1 MGKEA
6 LQKRKEFGTMKKTI
20 VAGAVLSTLF
30 LGEKAV
36 DAAQYTVKS
45 GDSLWKIAQTFR
57 TSVNELKTLNGL
69 TTETIFVGQV
79 LQVPEA
85 QTTTATTPSTTTA
98 TTQPANATT
107 YKIQSG
113 DTLSVIAKKFNTTVT
128 RLLELNATITDVNR
142 IYVGQVLQVP
152 TATNT
157 ATNTLVSPAPTPTTS
172 QTSAPTQTNSA
183 TKRYIV
189 QPGDSLSAIAKTFQT
204 TVNDLLALNPS
215 ITNVNFI
222 RVGQTINVPLSW
234 EERAN
239 AIIETGK
246 KYMGAKYLFGAPTTR
261 TDVFDCSSF
270 TYRVYSENGVTLP
283 RTSREQALIGTEVP
297 LASVRKGD
305 LIFFDTTGDG
315 IINHVSIVVDSE
327 TVLHAATS
335 TGVAF
340 ANMKPYWAPR
350 AVKAIRLF

>member
-1 MGKEA
+1 
-6 LQKRKEFGTMKKTI
+6 MKKTI

-57 TSVNELKTLNGL
+57 TSVTELKTLNQL
-69 TTETIFVGQV
+69 TTDTIFIGQV
-79 LQVPEA
+79 LQVPNA
-85 QTTTATTPSTTTA
+85 QTTVQTTTPTNTMTNTTT
-98 TTQPANATT
+98 TT
-107 YKIQSG
+107 YTIQSG
-113 DTLSVIAKKFNTTVT
+113 DTLSTIARKWNTTVT
-128 RLLELNATITDVNR
+128 RLLELNPTITDVNR

-152 TATNT
+152 MASTTNT
-157 ATNTLVSPAPTPTTS
+157 MTNQLTSPTPAPTTITPPTT
-172 QTSAPTQTNSA
+172 TNSA

-189 QPGDSLSAIAKTFQT
+189 QPGNTLSTIAKTFNT
-204 TVNDLLALNPS
+204 TVNNLLALNPS
-215 ITNVNFI
+215 ITSADFI
-222 RVGQTINVPLSW
+222 RVGQTIYVPLSW

-239 AIIETGK
+239 AVIETGK
-246 KYMGAKYLFGAPTTR
+246 KYIGAAYLFGAPTTR

-270 TYRVYSENGVTLP
+270 TYRVYSENGITLP
-283 RTSREQALIGTEVP
+283 RTSREQAMVGTEVP

-315 IINHVSIVVDSE
+315 VINHVSIVVDSS
-327 TVLHAATS
+327 TLLHAATS

-350 AVKAIRLF
+350 AVKAVRLF

>member
-1 MGKEA
+1 
-6 LQKRKEFGTMKKTI
+6 MKKTI

-57 TSVNELKTLNGL
+57 TSVNEIKALNQL
-69 TTETIFVGQV
+69 TSDTIFIGQV
-79 LQVPEA
+79 LQVPDA
-85 QTTTATTPSTTTA
+85 PTTVQTPAPTTQTVASTTATYT
-98 TTQPANATT
+98 
-107 YKIQSG
+107 IQSG
-113 DTLSVIAKKFNTTVT
+113 DTLSTIARRWNTTVT
-128 RLLELNATITDVNR
+128 RLLELNPTITDVNR
-142 IYVGQVLQVP
+142 IYVGQVIKVP
-152 TATNT
+152 TIITTNT
-157 ATNTLVSPAPTPTTS
+157 TTNQLTSPTPAPTMTQTSVPTSTTS
-172 QTSAPTQTNSA
+172 ASKS
-183 TKRYIV
+183 YIV
-189 QPGDSLSAIAKTFQT
+189 QPGDTLSTIAKKFNV
-204 TVNDLLALNPS
+204 TVNDLLALNPN
-215 ITNVNFI
+215 ITNVDFI

-246 KYMGAKYLFGAPTTR
+246 KYVGAKYLFGAPTTR

-270 TYRVYSENGVTLP
+270 TYRVYSENGITLP
-283 RTSREQALIGTEVP
+283 RTSREQAMVGTEVP

-315 IINHVSIVVDSE
+315 VINHVSIVVDSE
-327 TVLHAATS
+327 TLLHAATS

-350 AVKAIRLF
+350 AVKAVRLF

>member
-1 MGKEA
+1 
-6 LQKRKEFGTMKKTI
+6 MKKTI

-30 LGEKAV
+30 LGEKAL
-36 DAAQYTVKS
+36 DAAQYTIKS

-57 TSVNELKTLNGL
+57 ISVNDLKTLNQL
-69 TTETIFVGQV
+69 TTDTIFIGQV
-79 LQVPEA
+79 LQVPDAPTTA
-85 QTTTATTPSTTTA
+85 QTPVPTTQTPAPTTQTPAPTTQTVAPTTATYT
-98 TTQPANATT
+98 
-107 YKIQSG
+107 IQSG
-113 DTLSVIAKKFNTTVT
+113 DTLSTIAKKLNTTVT
-128 RLLELNATITDVNR
+128 RLLELNPTITDVNR

-152 TATNT
+152 ATSTTNT
-157 ATNTLVSPAPTPTTS
+157 TSNQLTSLTPAPTATQTLVPT
-172 QTSAPTQTNSA
+172 PTNSA
-183 TKRYIV
+183 SKSYIV
-189 QPGDSLSAIAKTFQT
+189 QPGDTLSTIARTFNV

-215 ITNVNFI
+215 VTNVNFI
-222 RVGQTINVPLSW
+222 RAGQTINVPLSW

-270 TYRVYSENGVTLP
+270 TYRVYSENGITLP
-283 RTSREQALIGTEVP
+283 RTSREQAMVGTEVP

-315 IINHVSIVVDSE
+315 VINHVSIVVDSE
-327 TVLHAATS
+327 TLLHAATS

-350 AVKAIRLF
+350 AVKAVRLF

>member
-1 MGKEA
+1 
-6 LQKRKEFGTMKKTI
+6 MKKTI

-57 TSVNELKTLNGL
+57 TSVNELKTLNQL
-69 TTETIFVGQV
+69 TSDTIFIGQV
-79 LQVPEA
+79 LQVPDA
-85 QTTTATTPSTTTA
+85 PTTVQTLAPTTQTVAPTTATYT
-98 TTQPANATT
+98 
-107 YKIQSG
+107 IQSG
-113 DTLSVIAKKFNTTVT
+113 DTLSTIARRWNTTVT
-128 RLLELNATITDVNR
+128 RLLELNLTITDVNR
-142 IYVGQVLQVP
+142 IYVGQVIKVP
-152 TATNT
+152 TISTINTMTNQLT
-157 ATNTLVSPAPTPTTS
+157 SPTPTPTTT
-172 QTSAPTQTNSA
+172 QTSVPTPTTTQTSVPTSTTSA
-183 TKRYIV
+183 SKSYIV
-189 QPGDSLSAIAKTFQT
+189 QPGDTLSTIARTFNV

-215 ITNVNFI
+215 VTNVNFI
-222 RVGQTINVPLSW
+222 RAGQTINVPLSW

-270 TYRVYSENGVTLP
+270 TYRVYSENGITLP
-283 RTSREQALIGTEVP
+283 RTSREQAMVGIEVP

-315 IINHVSIVVDSE
+315 VINHVSIVVDE
-327 TVLHAATS
+327 NTLLHAATS

-350 AVKAIRLF
+350 AVKAVRLF

>member
-1 MGKEA
+1 
-6 LQKRKEFGTMKKTI
+6 MKKTI

-57 TSVNELKTLNGL
+57 TSVTELKTLNQL
-69 TTETIFVGQV
+69 TTDTIFIGQV
-79 LQVPEA
+79 LQVPDG
-85 QTTTATTPSTTTA
+85 QTTVQTTAPTNTTT
-98 TTQPANATT
+98 T
-107 YKIQSG
+107 YTIQSG
-113 DTLSVIAKKFNTTVT
+113 DTLSTIARKWNTTVT
-128 RLLELNATITDVNR
+128 RLLELNPTITDVNR

-152 TATNT
+152 VAASTTNT
-157 ATNTLVSPAPTPTTS
+157 TTNQLTSPTPAPTVTPPTT
-172 QTSAPTQTNSA
+172 TNSA
-183 TKRYIV
+183 SKSYIV
-189 QPGDSLSAIAKTFQT
+189 QPGDTLSAIAQKLNV
-204 TVNDLLALNPS
+204 TVNDLLALNPT

-222 RVGQTINVPLSW
+222 RVGQTIYVPLSW

-246 KYMGAKYLFGAPTTR
+246 KYLGAAYLFGAPTTR

-270 TYRVYSENGVTLP
+270 TYRVYSENGITLP
-283 RTSREQALIGTEVP
+283 RTSREQAMVGTEVP

-315 IINHVSIVVDSE
+315 VINHVSIVVDSA
-327 TVLHAATS
+327 TLLHAATS

-340 ANMKPYWAPR
+340 ANMRPYWAPR
-350 AVKAIRLF
+350 AVKAVRLF

>member
-1 MGKEA
+1 
-6 LQKRKEFGTMKKTI
+6 MKKTI

-57 TSVNELKTLNGL
+57 TSVNELKTLNRL
-69 TTETIFVGQV
+69 TAETIFVGQV

-85 QTTTATTPSTTTA
+85 QATTATTQSTSTTTA
-98 TTQPANATT
+98 TTQTTQPTSTAT
-107 YKIQSG
+107 YAIQSG
-113 DTLSVIAKKFNTTVT
+113 DTLSTIAKKFNTTVT
-128 RLLELNATITDVNR
+128 RLLELNPTITDVNR
-142 IYVGQVLQVP
+142 IYVGQVLKVP

-183 TKRYIV
+183 TKPYIV
-189 QPGDSLSAIAKTFQT
+189 QPGDSLSSIAKTFQT
-204 TVNDLLALNPS
+204 TVNDLLALNPT
-215 ITNVNFI
+215 ITNVDFI

-246 KYMGAKYLFGAPTTR
+246 KYIGAKYLFGAPTTR

-270 TYRVYSENGVTLP
+270 TYRVYSENGITLP
-283 RTSREQALIGTEVP
+283 RTSREQALVGTEVP

-305 LIFFDTTGDG
+305 LIFFDTDGDG
-315 IINHVSIVVDSE
+315 VINHVSIVVDSE
-327 TVLHAATS
+327 TLLHAATS

-350 AVKAIRLF
+350 AVKAVRLF

>member
-1 MGKEA
+1 
-6 LQKRKEFGTMKKTI
+6 MKKTI

-57 TSVNELKTLNGL
+57 TSVNELKTLNQL
-69 TTETIFVGQV
+69 TTDTIFIGQV
-79 LQVPEA
+79 LQVPDANVQPTAPVTQQTAPTA
-85 QTTTATTPSTTTA
+85 QTTTYT
-98 TTQPANATT
+98 
-107 YKIQSG
+107 IQRG
-113 DTLSVIAKKFNTTVT
+113 DTLSTIARQYNTTVT
-128 RLLELNATITDVNR
+128 RLLELNPTITDINR
-142 IYVGQVLQVP
+142 IYVGQVLKVP
-152 TATNT
+152 MINT
-157 ATNTLVSPAPTPTTS
+157 TSTTS
-172 QTSAPTQTNSA
+172 QLISPTPASTAAQPTAPTNSA
-183 TKRYIV
+183 SKSYIV
-189 QPGDSLSAIAKTFQT
+189 QPGDTLSTIAKKFNV
-204 TVNDLLALNPS
+204 TVNDLLALNPT

-246 KYMGAKYLFGAPTTR
+246 KYVGAAYLFGAPTTR

-270 TYRVYSENGVTLP
+270 TYRVYSENGITLP
-283 RTSREQALIGTEVP
+283 RTSREQAMVGTEVP

-327 TVLHAATS
+327 TLLHAATS

-350 AVKAIRLF
+350 AVKAVRLF

>member
-1 MGKEA
+1 
-6 LQKRKEFGTMKKTI
+6 MKKTI

-57 TSVNELKTLNGL
+57 TSVNELKTVNRL
-69 TTETIFVGQV
+69 TT
-79 LQVPEA
+79 
-85 QTTTATTPSTTTA
+85 
-98 TTQPANATT
+98 
-107 YKIQSG
+107 
-113 DTLSVIAKKFNTTVT
+113 
-128 RLLELNATITDVNR
+128 DVV
-142 IYVGQVLQVP
+142 YVGQVLQVP
-152 TATNT
+152 DVQTTAPTTQTTTYTIQRGDTLSTIARQYNTTITRLLELNPTITDVKRIYVGQTLTVPTTNT
-157 ATNTLVSPAPTPTTS
+157 TNTTNTTS
-172 QTSAPTQTNSA
+172 QLILPRPASTQTNSA
-183 TKRYIV
+183 SKSYIV
-189 QPGDSLSAIAKTFQT
+189 QPGDILSTIARKFNVTLD
-204 TVNDLLALNPS
+204 DLLALNPT

-246 KYMGAKYLFGAPTTR
+246 KYLGAAYLFGAPTTR

-270 TYRVYSENGVTLP
+270 THRVYRENGITLP
-283 RTSREQALIGTEVP
+283 RTSREQAMVGTEVP

-315 IINHVSIVVDSE
+315 VINHVSIVVDAN
-327 TVLHAATS
+327 TLLHAATS

-340 ANMKPYWAPR
+340 ANMRPYWAPR
-350 AVKAIRLF
+350 AVKAVRLF

>member
-1 MGKEA
+1 
-6 LQKRKEFGTMKKTI
+6 MKKTI
-20 VAGAVLSTLF
+20 VVGAVLSTLF

-57 TSVNELKTLNGL
+57 TSVNELKTVNRL
-69 TTETIFVGQV
+69 TTDVVYVGQV
-79 LQVPEA
+79 LQVPDV
-85 QTTTATTPSTTTA
+85 QTTAP
-98 TTQPANATT
+98 TTQTPAPTQTT
-107 YKIQSG
+107 VTYTIQSG
-113 DTLSVIAKKFNTTVT
+113 DTLSTIAKKFNTTVT
-128 RLLELNATITDVNR
+128 RLLELNPTITDVNR
-142 IYVGQVLQVP
+142 IYVGQVLKVP

-157 ATNTLVSPAPTPTTS
+157 ATNTLVSPAPAPTTS
-172 QTSAPTQTNSA
+172 QTSASTQTNSA
-183 TKRYIV
+183 TKPYIV
-189 QPGDSLSAIAKTFQT
+189 QPGDSLSSIAKTFQT
-204 TVNDLLALNPS
+204 TVNDLLALNPT

-234 EERAN
+234 QERAD

-246 KYMGAKYLFGAPTTR
+246 KYLGAAYLFGAPTTR

-270 TYRVYSENGVTLP
+270 THRVYRENGITLP
-283 RTSREQALIGTEVP
+283 RTSREQAMVGTEVP

-315 IINHVSIVVDSE
+315 VINHVSIVVDAN
-327 TVLHAATS
+327 TLLHAATS

-350 AVKAIRLF
+350 AVKAVRLF

>member
-1 MGKEA
+1 
-6 LQKRKEFGTMKKTI
+6 MKKTI

-57 TSVNELKTLNGL
+57 TSVTELKTLNQL
-69 TTETIFVGQV
+69 TTDTIFIGQV
-79 LQVPEA
+79 LQVPDA
-85 QTTTATTPSTTTA
+85 QTTVQPTAPTNTTTN
-98 TTQPANATT
+98 TTTNTKTNTTTTTT
-107 YKIQSG
+107 YTIQSG
-113 DTLSVIAKKFNTTVT
+113 DTLSTIAKKWNTTVT
-128 RLLELNATITDVNR
+128 RLLELNPTITDVNR
-142 IYVGQVLQVP
+142 IYVGQVLKVP
-152 TATNT
+152 APSTTNT
-157 ATNTLVSPAPTPTTS
+157 TTNQLTSPTPAPSTTNA
-172 QTSAPTQTNSA
+172 TTNSA
-183 TKRYIV
+183 IKRYIV
-189 QPGDSLSAIAKTFQT
+189 QPGDTLSGIAKTFNT
-204 TVNDLLALNPS
+204 TVNHLLALNPS
-215 ITNVNFI
+215 ITSVDFI
-222 RVGQTINVPLSW
+222 RVGQTIYVPLSW

-246 KYMGAKYLFGAPTTR
+246 KYIGAAYLFGAPTTR

-270 TYRVYSENGVTLP
+270 TYRVYSENGITLP
-283 RTSREQALIGTEVP
+283 RTSREQAMVGTEVP

-305 LIFFDTTGDG
+305 LMFFDTDGDG

-327 TVLHAATS
+327 TLLHAATS

-350 AVKAIRLF
+350 AVKAVRLF

>member
-1 MGKEA
+1 
-6 LQKRKEFGTMKKTI
+6 MKKTI

-57 TSVNELKTLNGL
+57 TSVNELKTLNRL
-69 TTETIFVGQV
+69 TSDTIFIGQV
-79 LQVPEA
+79 LQVPDA
-85 QTTTATTPSTTTA
+85 QATAA
-98 TTQPANATT
+98 TTQPASTTTQTTQPTNATT
-107 YKIQSG
+107 YTIQSG
-113 DTLSVIAKKFNTTVT
+113 DTLSTIAKKFNTTVM
-128 RLLELNATITDVNR
+128 RLLELNPTITDVNR
-142 IYVGQVLQVP
+142 IYVGQVLKVP

-189 QPGDSLSAIAKTFQT
+189 QPGDSLSSIAKTFQT
-204 TVNDLLALNPS
+204 TVNDLLALNPT
-215 ITNVNFI
+215 ITNVDFI

-270 TYRVYSENGVTLP
+270 TYRVYSENGITLP
-283 RTSREQALIGTEVP
+283 RTSREQALVGTEVP

-305 LIFFDTTGDG
+305 LIFFDTDGDG
-315 IINHVSIVVDSE
+315 VINHVSIVADSE
-327 TVLHAATS
+327 TLLHAATS

-350 AVKAIRLF
+350 AVKAVRLF

>member
-1 MGKEA
+1 
-6 LQKRKEFGTMKKTI
+6 MKKTI

-57 TSVNELKTLNGL
+57 TSVTELKMLNQL
-69 TTETIFVGQV
+69 TTDTIFIGQV
-79 LQVPEA
+79 LQVPDA
-85 QTTTATTPSTTTA
+85 QTTVQTTAPTNTTTN
-98 TTQPANATT
+98 TTTTT
-107 YKIQSG
+107 YTIQSG
-113 DTLSVIAKKFNTTVT
+113 DTLSTIARKWNTTVT
-128 RLLELNATITDVNR
+128 RLLELNPTITDVNR

-152 TATNT
+152 AASTTNT
-157 ATNTLVSPAPTPTTS
+157 TTNQLTSPTPAPTTITPPTT
-172 QTSAPTQTNSA
+172 TNSA

-189 QPGDSLSAIAKTFQT
+189 QPGDTLSTIAKTFNT
-204 TVNDLLALNPS
+204 TVNNLLALNPS
-215 ITNVNFI
+215 ITSADFI
-222 RVGQTINVPLSW
+222 RVGQTIYVPLSW
-234 EERAN
+234 EERVN
-239 AIIETGK
+239 AVIETGK
-246 KYMGAKYLFGAPTTR
+246 KYIGAAYLFGAPTTR

-270 TYRVYSENGVTLP
+270 TYRVYSENGITLP
-283 RTSREQALIGTEVP
+283 RTSREQAMVGTEVP

-305 LIFFDTTGDG
+305 LMFFDTDGDG

-327 TVLHAATS
+327 TLLHAATS

-350 AVKAIRLF
+350 AVKAVRLF

>member
-1 MGKEA
+1 M
-6 LQKRKEFGTMKKTI
+6 RKTI

-57 TSVNELKTLNGL
+57 TSVNEIKTLNQL
-69 TTETIFVGQV
+69 TSDIVFIGQV
-79 LQVPEA
+79 LQVPDA
-85 QTTTATTPSTTTA
+85 PTTVQTSVPTMTATTYT
-98 TTQPANATT
+98 
-107 YKIQSG
+107 IQSG
-113 DTLSVIAKKFNTTVT
+113 ETLSTIARKFNTTMT
-128 RLLELNATITDVNR
+128 RLLELNPTITDMNR
-142 IYVGQVLQVP
+142 IYVGQVIKVP
-152 TATNT
+152 TTSTTNT
-157 ATNTLVSPAPTPTTS
+157 TTNQLTSPTPAPTT
-172 QTSAPTQTNSA
+172 TQTPMPTSTASA
-183 TKRYIV
+183 SKSYIV
-189 QPGDSLSAIAKTFQT
+189 QPGDTLSTIAKTFNT

-215 ITNVNFI
+215 ITNVDFI

-246 KYMGAKYLFGAPTTR
+246 KYIGAKYLFGAPTTR

-270 TYRVYSENGVTLP
+270 TYRVYSENGITLP
-283 RTSREQALIGTEVP
+283 RTSREQAMVGTEVP
-297 LASVRKGD
+297 LATVRKGD

-315 IINHVSIVVDSE
+315 VINHVSIVVDSE
-327 TVLHAATS
+327 TLLHAATS

-350 AVKAIRLF
+350 AVKAVRLF

>member
-1 MGKEA
+1 
-6 LQKRKEFGTMKKTI
+6 MKKTI

-57 TSVNELKTLNGL
+57 TSVTELKTLNQL
-69 TTETIFVGQV
+69 TTDTIFIGQV
-79 LQVPEA
+79 LQVPDA
-85 QTTTATTPSTTTA
+85 QTTVQPTAPTTT
-98 TTQPANATT
+98 TTNTTTT
-107 YKIQSG
+107 YTIQSG
-113 DTLSVIAKKFNTTVT
+113 DTLSTIAKKWNTTVT
-128 RLLELNATITDVNR
+128 RLLELNPTITDVNR
-142 IYVGQVLQVP
+142 IYVGQVLKVP
-152 TATNT
+152 APSTTNT
-157 ATNTLVSPAPTPTTS
+157 TTNQLTSPTPASSTTN
-172 QTSAPTQTNSA
+172 AKPNGA
-183 TKRYIV
+183 TKPYII
-189 QPGDSLSAIAKTFQT
+189 QPGDTLSAIAKTFNT
-204 TVNDLLALNPS
+204 TVNHLLALNPS
-215 ITNVNFI
+215 ITSVDFI
-222 RVGQTINVPLSW
+222 RVGQTIYVPLSW

-246 KYMGAKYLFGAPTTR
+246 KYIGAAYLFGAPTTR

-270 TYRVYSENGVTLP
+270 TYRVYSENGITLP
-283 RTSREQALIGTEVP
+283 RTSREQAMVGTEVP

-315 IINHVSIVVDSE
+315 VINHVSIVVDSE
-327 TVLHAATS
+327 TLLHAATS

-350 AVKAIRLF
+350 AVKAVRLF

>member
-1 MGKEA
+1 
-6 LQKRKEFGTMKKTI
+6 MKKTI

-57 TSVNELKTLNGL
+57 TSVNELKTLNQL
-69 TTETIFVGQV
+69 PTDIIYVGQV
-79 LQVPEA
+79 LQVPDA
-85 QTTTATTPSTTTA
+85 NAQPTAPVTQPTAPTTQTTTYT
-98 TTQPANATT
+98 
-107 YKIQSG
+107 IQRG
-113 DTLSVIAKKFNTTVT
+113 DTLSTIARQYNTTVT
-128 RLLELNATITDVNR
+128 RLLELNPSITDVNR
-142 IYVGQVLQVP
+142 IYVGQTLTVP
-152 TATNT
+152 TTNT
-157 ATNTLVSPAPTPTTS
+157 TTNQLISPTPVTQPT
-172 QTSAPTQTNSA
+172 APTNSA
-183 TKRYIV
+183 SKSYIV
-189 QPGDSLSAIAKTFQT
+189 QPGDTLSTIAQKFNV
-204 TVNDLLALNPS
+204 TVNDLLALNPT

-246 KYMGAKYLFGAPTTR
+246 KYIGAAYLFGAPTTR

-270 TYRVYSENGVTLP
+270 TYRVYSENGITLP
-283 RTSREQALIGTEVP
+283 RTSREQAMVGTEVP

-305 LIFFDTTGDG
+305 LIFFDTDGDG
-315 IINHVSIVVDSE
+315 IINHVSIVVNSE
-327 TVLHAATS
+327 TLLHAATS

-350 AVKAIRLF
+350 AVKAVRLF